1 MSRKYQI
8 VPTNRK
14 TLFLRN
20 IEFLLLNRNLM
31 REEDIKIFRNDVCNE
46 ILKILNSYEFDV
58 INDSNFY
65 MNDIYQQH
73 SSFLRFIVNRK
84 CVSTLE

>member
-20 IEFLLLNRNLM
+20 IEFLLLNRNLIN
-31 REEDIKIFRNDVCNE
+31 EEDMKDFRNDICDE
-46 ILKILNSYEFDV
+46 ILKIVSSYEFDV
-58 INDSNFY
+58 KNDSNYY

-73 SSFLRFIVNRK
+73 SSYLRFVLTK
-84 CVSTLE
+84 ECL